1 MEIYNN
7 VKIEELWSVQR
18 RDYSIAFGSSV
29 RSVERKVADTGCNFY
44 SMLCWRCYAMCVT
57 IAGDDELHREEVLTD
72 GEQESGEQQEEEAGD
87 SNK

>member
-44 SMLCWRCYAMCVT
+44 SMLCNATSIQCYAGDAMQCVLLVRG
-57 IAGDDELHREEVLTD
+57 GD
-72 GEQESGEQQEEEAGD
+72 QEMMSCTERRC
-87 SNK
+87 

>member
-29 RSVERKVADTGCNFY
+29 RSVERKVADTGRIQLLFNAMLA
-44 SMLCWRCYAMCVT
+44 MLCNVCYC
-57 IAGDDELHREEVLTD
+57 
-72 GEQESGEQQEEEAGD
+72 
-87 SNK
+87 

>member
-1 MEIYNN
+1 MEIYNNN

-29 RSVERKVADTGCNFY
+29 RSVERKVADTACNFY

-57 IAGDDELHREEVLTD
+57 VVRGGD
-72 GEQESGEQQEEEAGD
+72 QEMMSCTERRC
-87 SNK
+87 